1 MGGCGPPGFEV
12 ILVLTCPYQSIRY
25 GYENM
30 ISSPRHGFVS
40 TKTMMGLAS
49 AGALS
54 LIWWMSGNEDSLDAE
69 IQPLFEEIAS
79 SDFVLEFVEPGEIES
94 AENIEIKSEVKSR
107 SSAGT
112 SILQI
117 VPEGTVV
124 NKGDF
129 LVRLDDASLQKD
141 LLRQRISV
149 HQSKATLVKATADVE
164 AAKLALQEYL
174 SGSFRESEE
183 QLESSEFVAKENL
196 RRAQEYLVYSN
207 KLAAKGYV
215 SEAQLEADQFA
226 VEKAR
231 KELDLAQTKLEV
243 LRTHSRKAKVN
254 ELNAAILTAEARL
267 QSAQNSYQL
276 EKTQECEIEEQI
288 EKCMIFSTAAG
299 EVTYAN
305 KTKSGSSDA
314 VLIEEGKQVRENQTI
329 IRLPNVSLLRV
340 RAKVNEN
347 RIEQVR
353 PGMQCSILIDAMRD
367 LVLDGTV
374 ESVSEY
380 PIPSSSR
387 YTSHIK
393 EYSTEIVINDPPS
406 GVRTGMTAKVTIKS
420 EFIQNTLQIPLT
432 AIFRK
437 EGISFC
443 LVGSEVDGMDIREVK
458 LGSFNMNKAVVLE
471 GLKAGERVVLNPDHF
486 LADLELLS
494 TQSLAKK

>member
-1 MGGCGPPGFEV
+1 M
-12 ILVLTCPYQSIRY
+12 VLYPKIQ
-25 GYENM
+25 
-30 ISSPRHGFVS
+30 GFVS
-40 TKTMMGLAS
+40 TKALMGLAG

-54 LIWWMSGNEDSLDAE
+54 LLWWVSGTEDSLDTE
-69 IQPLFEEIAS
+69 IQPLFDIVTS
-79 SDFVLEFVEPGEIES
+79 SDFVLEFIEPGEIES
-94 AENIEIKSEVKSR
+94 AENVEIKSEVRSR

-112 SILQI
+112 SILEI

-124 NKGDF
+124 KKGDF

-174 SGSFRESEE
+174 SGSFRENEE
-183 QLESSEFVAKENL
+183 QLESSEFVSKENL
-196 RRAQEYLVYSN
+196 RRAQEYLVYSK

-254 ELNAAILTAEARL
+254 DLNASILTAEARL

-276 EKTQECEIEEQI
+276 EKTQEVEIEEQI
-288 EKCMIFSTAAG
+288 VKCMVLSPAAG

-305 KTKSGSSDA
+305 NTNSGASD
-314 VLIEEGKQVRENQTI
+314 VILIEEGKQVRENQTI

-347 RIEQVR
+347 RIEKVR
-353 PGMQCSILIDAMRD
+353 PGMKCTILIDAMRD
-367 LVLDGTV
+367 LQLDGKV

-380 PIPSSSR
+380 PLPSVSR

-393 EYSTEIVINDPPS
+393 EYATEIVINNPPS

-420 EFIQNTLQIPLT
+420 EFVENTLQVPLT

-437 EGISFC
+437 EGKTFC
-443 LVGSEVDGMDIREVK
+443 ITGDENGDMEIREIK
-458 LGSFNMNKAVVLE
+458 LGSYNMNMAVVLG
-471 GLKAGERVVLNPDHF
+471 GLKVGERIVLNPDYF
-486 LADLELLS
+486 RPSLELTES
-494 TQSLAKK
+494 QSLILN

>member
-1 MGGCGPPGFEV
+1 MVPNPKN
-12 ILVLTCPYQSIRY
+12 Q
-25 GYENM
+25 
-30 ISSPRHGFVS
+30 GFVS
-40 TKTMMGLAS
+40 TKALMGLAG

-54 LIWWMSGNEDSLDAE
+54 LLWWVSGTDDSLDTA
-69 IQPLFEEIAS
+69 IQPLFEEITT
-79 SDFVLEFVEPGEIES
+79 SDFVLEFIEPGEIES
-94 AENIEIKSEVKSR
+94 AENVEIKSEVRSR

-112 SILQI
+112 SILEI

-124 NKGDF
+124 KKGDF

-174 SGSFRESEE
+174 SGSFRENEE
-183 QLESSEFVAKENL
+183 QLESSEFVSKENL
-196 RRAQEYLVYSN
+196 RRAQEYLVYSK

-254 ELNAAILTAEARL
+254 DLNASILTAEARL

-276 EKTQECEIEEQI
+276 EKTQEVEIEEQI
-288 EKCMIFSTAAG
+288 VKCMILSPAAG

-305 KTKSGSSDA
+305 NTKSGASD
-314 VLIEEGKQVRENQTI
+314 VLLIEEGKQVRENQTI
-329 IRLPNVSLLRV
+329 IRLPNASLLRV

-347 RIEQVR
+347 RIEKVR
-353 PGMQCSILIDAMRD
+353 PGMECTILIDAMRD
-367 LVLDGTV
+367 LQLDGKV

-380 PIPSSSR
+380 PLPSVSR

-393 EYSTEIVINDPPS
+393 EYATEIVINNPPP

-420 EFIQNTLQIPLT
+420 EFVKNTLQVPLT

-437 EGISFC
+437 EGKTFC
-443 LVGSEVDGMDIREVK
+443 ITGNDNDSMEIREIK
-458 LGSFNMNKAVVLE
+458 LGSYNMNMAVVVG
-471 GLKAGERVVLNPDHF
+471 GLKVGERIVLNPDHF
-486 LADLELLS
+486 RPNLELS
-494 TQSLAKK
+494 ESQSLVLN

>member
-1 MGGCGPPGFEV
+1 M
-12 ILVLTCPYQSIRY
+12 VLHPKIK
-25 GYENM
+25 
-30 ISSPRHGFVS
+30 GFVS
-40 TKTMMGLAS
+40 TKALMGLAG

-54 LIWWMSGNEDSLDAE
+54 LLWWVSGTEDSLDTE
-69 IQPLFEEIAS
+69 IQPLFDVVTT
-79 SDFVLEFVEPGEIES
+79 SDFVLEFIEPGEIES
-94 AENIEIKSEVKSR
+94 AENVEIKSEVRSR

-112 SILQI
+112 SILEI

-124 NKGDF
+124 KKGDF

-174 SGSFRESEE
+174 SGSFRENEE
-183 QLESSEFVAKENL
+183 QLESSEFVSKENL
-196 RRAQEYLVYSN
+196 RRAQEYLVYSK

-254 ELNAAILTAEARL
+254 DLNASILTAEARL
-267 QSAQNSYQL
+267 QSAQNSYEL
-276 EKTQECEIEEQI
+276 EKTQEVEIEEQI
-288 EKCMIFSTAAG
+288 VKCMVLSPAAG

-305 KTKSGSSDA
+305 NTKSGASD
-314 VLIEEGKQVRENQTI
+314 VILIEEGKQVRENQTI

-347 RIEQVR
+347 RIEKVR
-353 PGMQCSILIDAMRD
+353 PGMKCTILIDAMRD
-367 LVLDGTV
+367 LQLNGKV

-380 PIPSSSR
+380 PLPSVSR

-393 EYSTEIVINDPPS
+393 EYATEIVINNPPS

-420 EFIQNTLQIPLT
+420 EFVENTLQVPLT

-437 EGISFC
+437 EGKTFC
-443 LVGSEVDGMDIREVK
+443 ITSDENGDMEIREIK
-458 LGSFNMNKAVVLE
+458 LGSYNMNMAVVLG
-471 GLKAGERVVLNPDHF
+471 GLKVGERIVLNPDYF
-486 LADLELLS
+486 RPSLELTES
-494 TQSLAKK
+494 QSLILN

>member
-1 MGGCGPPGFEV
+1 M
-12 ILVLTCPYQSIRY
+12 VLYPKIK
-25 GYENM
+25 
-30 ISSPRHGFVS
+30 GFVS
-40 TKTMMGLAS
+40 TKALMGLAG

-54 LIWWMSGNEDSLDAE
+54 LLWWVSGTEDSLDTE
-69 IQPLFEEIAS
+69 IQPLFDVVTT
-79 SDFVLEFVEPGEIES
+79 SDFVLEFIEPGEIES
-94 AENIEIKSEVKSR
+94 AENVEIKSEVRSR

-112 SILQI
+112 SILEI

-124 NKGDF
+124 KKGDF

-174 SGSFRESEE
+174 SGSFRENEE
-183 QLESSEFVAKENL
+183 QLESSEFVSKENL
-196 RRAQEYLVYSN
+196 RRAQEYLVYSK

-254 ELNAAILTAEARL
+254 DLNASILTAEARL
-267 QSAQNSYQL
+267 QSAQNSYEL
-276 EKTQECEIEEQI
+276 EKTQEVEIEEQI
-288 EKCMIFSTAAG
+288 VKCMVLSPAAG

-305 KTKSGSSDA
+305 NTKSGASD
-314 VLIEEGKQVRENQTI
+314 VILIEEGKQVRENQTI

-347 RIEQVR
+347 RIEKVR
-353 PGMQCSILIDAMRD
+353 PGMKCTILIDAMRD
-367 LVLDGTV
+367 LQLNGKV

-380 PIPSSSR
+380 PLPSVSR

-393 EYSTEIVINDPPS
+393 EYATEIVINNPPS

-420 EFIQNTLQIPLT
+420 EFVENTLQVPLT

-437 EGISFC
+437 EGKTFC
-443 LVGSEVDGMDIREVK
+443 ITGYENGDMEIREIK
-458 LGSFNMNKAVVLE
+458 LGSYNMNMAVVLG
-471 GLKAGERVVLNPDHF
+471 GLKVGERIVLNPDYF
-486 LADLELLS
+486 RPSLELTES
-494 TQSLAKK
+494 QSLILN

>member
-1 MGGCGPPGFEV
+1 MMFLNPKN
-12 ILVLTCPYQSIRY
+12 R
-25 GYENM
+25 
-30 ISSPRHGFVS
+30 GFVS
-40 TKTMMGLAS
+40 TKTLMGI
-49 AGALS
+49 AGAGVLS
-54 LIWWMSGNEDSLDAE
+54 LLWWISGDEDSLDAE
-69 IQPLFEEIAS
+69 IQPLFEEVKVS
-79 SDFVLEFVEPGEIES
+79 NFVLEFVEPGEIES
-94 AENIEIKSEVKSR
+94 AENIEIKSEVRSR
-107 SSAGT
+107 SSSGT
-112 SILQI
+112 AILEI
-117 VPEGTVV
+117 VPEGKVV
-124 NKGDF
+124 EKGDF

-164 AAKLALQEYL
+164 AAKIALQEYL
-174 SGSFRESEE
+174 SGSYRENEE
-183 QLESSEFVAKENL
+183 QLESAEFVAKENL
-196 RRAQEYLVYSN
+196 RRAQEYLLYSK

-254 ELNAAILTAEARL
+254 DLNASILTAEARL

-276 EKTQECEIEEQI
+276 EKTQESEIEEQI
-288 EKCMIFSTAAG
+288 EKCMILSPSAG

-305 KTKSGSSDA
+305 NTKSGSSDS

-329 IRLPNVSLLRV
+329 IRLPNASLLRV

-353 PGMQCSILIDAMRD
+353 PGMKCSILIDAMRD
-367 LVLDGTV
+367 LELDGTV

-380 PIPSSSR
+380 PIPSASR

-393 EYSTEIVINDPPS
+393 EYSTEIVINNPPS

-420 EFIQNTLQIPLT
+420 EFIQNTLQVPLT
-432 AIFRK
+432 AVFRNDNK
-437 EGISFC
+437 SFC
-443 LVGSEVDGMDIREVK
+443 IVRSPDEIMEIREIQ
-458 LGSFNMNKAVVLE
+458 LGSHNMSMAVVIG
-471 GLKAGERVVLNPDHF
+471 GLSKGETVVVNPDHF
-486 LADLELLS
+486 RSDLELAQS
-494 TQSLAKK
+494 KSLAQK

>member
-1 MGGCGPPGFEV
+1 
-12 ILVLTCPYQSIRY
+12 
-25 GYENM
+25 M
-30 ISSPRHGFVS
+30 IFYPNNKGFVS
-40 TKTMMGLAS
+40 TKALMGLAG

-54 LIWWMSGNEDSLDAE
+54 LLWWVSGTEDSLDTE
-69 IQPLFEEIAS
+69 IQPLFEEVTS
-79 SDFVLEFVEPGEIES
+79 SDFVLEFIEPGEIES
-94 AENIEIKSEVKSR
+94 AENVEIKSEVRSR

-112 SILQI
+112 SILEI

-124 NKGDF
+124 KKGDF

-174 SGSFRESEE
+174 SGSFRENEE
-183 QLESSEFVAKENL
+183 QLESSEFVSKENL
-196 RRAQEYLVYSN
+196 RRAQEYLVYSK

-254 ELNAAILTAEARL
+254 DLNASILTAEARL

-276 EKTQECEIEEQI
+276 EKTQEVEIEEQI
-288 EKCMIFSTAAG
+288 VKCMVLSPSAG

-305 KTKSGSSDA
+305 NTNSGASD
-314 VLIEEGKQVRENQTI
+314 VILIEEGKQVRENQTI

-347 RIEQVR
+347 RIEKVR
-353 PGMQCSILIDAMRD
+353 PGMKCTILIDAMRD
-367 LVLDGTV
+367 LQLDGKV

-380 PIPSSSR
+380 PLPSVSR

-393 EYSTEIVINDPPS
+393 EYATEIVINNPPS

-420 EFIQNTLQIPLT
+420 EFIENTLQVPLT

-437 EGISFC
+437 EGKTFC
-443 LVGSEVDGMDIREVK
+443 ITGNENDDMEIREIK
-458 LGSFNMNKAVVLE
+458 LGSYNMNMAVVLG
-471 GLKAGERVVLNPDHF
+471 GLKVGERIVLNPDYF
-486 LADLELLS
+486 RPSLELS
-494 TQSLAKK
+494 ESQSLILN

>member
-1 MGGCGPPGFEV
+1 
-12 ILVLTCPYQSIRY
+12 
-25 GYENM
+25 M
-30 ISSPRHGFVS
+30 IFYPNNKGFVS
-40 TKTMMGLAS
+40 TKALMGLAG

-54 LIWWMSGNEDSLDAE
+54 LLWWVSGTEDSLDTE
-69 IQPLFEEIAS
+69 IQPLFEEVTS
-79 SDFVLEFVEPGEIES
+79 SDFVLEFIEPGEIES
-94 AENIEIKSEVKSR
+94 AENVEIKSEVRSR

-112 SILQI
+112 SILEI

-124 NKGDF
+124 KKGDF

-174 SGSFRESEE
+174 SGSFRENEE
-183 QLESSEFVAKENL
+183 QLESSEFVSKENL
-196 RRAQEYLVYSN
+196 RRAQEYLVYSK

-254 ELNAAILTAEARL
+254 DLNASILTAEARL

-276 EKTQECEIEEQI
+276 EKTQEVEIEEQI
-288 EKCMIFSTAAG
+288 VKCMVLSPAAG

-305 KTKSGSSDA
+305 NTNSGASD
-314 VLIEEGKQVRENQTI
+314 VILIEEGKQVRENQTI

-347 RIEQVR
+347 RIEKVR
-353 PGMQCSILIDAMRD
+353 PGMKCTILIDAMRD
-367 LVLDGTV
+367 LQLDGKV

-380 PIPSSSR
+380 PLPSVSR

-393 EYSTEIVINDPPS
+393 EYATEIVINNPPS

-420 EFIQNTLQIPLT
+420 EFVENTLQVPLT

-437 EGISFC
+437 EGKTFC
-443 LVGSEVDGMDIREVK
+443 ITGDENGDMEIREIK
-458 LGSFNMNKAVVLE
+458 LGSYNMNMAVVLG
-471 GLKAGERVVLNPDHF
+471 GLKVGERIVLNPDYF
-486 LADLELLS
+486 RPSLELTES
-494 TQSLAKK
+494 QSLILN

>member
-1 MGGCGPPGFEV
+1 MVPNPKN
-12 ILVLTCPYQSIRY
+12 Q
-25 GYENM
+25 
-30 ISSPRHGFVS
+30 GFVS
-40 TKTMMGLAS
+40 TKALMGLAG

-54 LIWWMSGNEDSLDAE
+54 LLWWVSGTDDSLDTE
-69 IQPLFEEIAS
+69 IQPLFEEVTT
-79 SDFVLEFVEPGEIES
+79 SDFVLEFIEPGEIES
-94 AENIEIKSEVKSR
+94 AENVEIKSEVRSR

-112 SILQI
+112 SILEI

-124 NKGDF
+124 KKGDF

-174 SGSFRESEE
+174 SGSFRENEE
-183 QLESSEFVAKENL
+183 QLESSEFVSKENL
-196 RRAQEYLVYSN
+196 RRAQEYLVYSK

-254 ELNAAILTAEARL
+254 DLNASILTAEARL

-276 EKTQECEIEEQI
+276 EKTQEVEIEEQI
-288 EKCMIFSTAAG
+288 VKCMILSPAAG

-305 KTKSGSSDA
+305 NTKSGASD
-314 VLIEEGKQVRENQTI
+314 VLLIEEGKQVRENQTI
-329 IRLPNVSLLRV
+329 IRLPNASLLRV

-347 RIEQVR
+347 RIEKVR
-353 PGMQCSILIDAMRD
+353 PGMECTILIDAMRD
-367 LVLDGTV
+367 LQLDGKV

-380 PIPSSSR
+380 PLPSVSR

-393 EYSTEIVINDPPS
+393 EYATEIVINNPPP

-420 EFIQNTLQIPLT
+420 EFVKNTLQVPLT

-437 EGISFC
+437 EGKTFC
-443 LVGSEVDGMDIREVK
+443 ITGNDNDSMEIREIK
-458 LGSFNMNKAVVLE
+458 LGSYNMNMAVVVG
-471 GLKAGERVVLNPDHF
+471 GLKVGERIVLNPDHF
-486 LADLELLS
+486 RPNLELS
-494 TQSLAKK
+494 ESQSLVLN

>member
-1 MGGCGPPGFEV
+1 M
-12 ILVLTCPYQSIRY
+12 VLYPKIQ
-25 GYENM
+25 
-30 ISSPRHGFVS
+30 GFVS
-40 TKTMMGLAS
+40 TKALMGLAG

-54 LIWWMSGNEDSLDAE
+54 LLWWVSGTEDSLDTE
-69 IQPLFEEIAS
+69 IQPLFDIVTS
-79 SDFVLEFVEPGEIES
+79 SDFVLEFIEPGEIES
-94 AENIEIKSEVKSR
+94 AENVEIKSEVRSR

-112 SILQI
+112 SILEI

-124 NKGDF
+124 KKGDF

-174 SGSFRESEE
+174 SGSFRENEE
-183 QLESSEFVAKENL
+183 QLESSEFVSKENL
-196 RRAQEYLVYSN
+196 RRAQEYLVYSK

-254 ELNAAILTAEARL
+254 DLNASILTAEARL

-276 EKTQECEIEEQI
+276 EKTQEVEIEEQI
-288 EKCMIFSTAAG
+288 VKCMVLSPAAG

-305 KTKSGSSDA
+305 NTNSGASD
-314 VLIEEGKQVRENQTI
+314 VILIEEGKQVRENQTI

-347 RIEQVR
+347 RIEKVR
-353 PGMQCSILIDAMRD
+353 PGMKCTILIDAMRD
-367 LVLDGTV
+367 LQLDGKV

-380 PIPSSSR
+380 PQPSVSR

-393 EYSTEIVINDPPS
+393 EYATEIVINNPPS

-420 EFIQNTLQIPLT
+420 EFVENTLQVPLT

-437 EGISFC
+437 EGKTFC
-443 LVGSEVDGMDIREVK
+443 ITGDENGDMEIREIK
-458 LGSFNMNKAVVLE
+458 LGSYNMNMAVVLG
-471 GLKAGERVVLNPDHF
+471 GLKVGERIVLNPDYF
-486 LADLELLS
+486 RPSLELTES
-494 TQSLAKK
+494 QSLILN

>member
-1 MGGCGPPGFEV
+1 M
-12 ILVLTCPYQSIRY
+12 VLHPKIK
-25 GYENM
+25 
-30 ISSPRHGFVS
+30 GFVS
-40 TKTMMGLAS
+40 TKALMGLAG

-54 LIWWMSGNEDSLDAE
+54 LLWWVSGTEDSLDTE
-69 IQPLFEEIAS
+69 IQPLFEVVTS
-79 SDFVLEFVEPGEIES
+79 SDFVLEFIEPGEIES
-94 AENIEIKSEVKSR
+94 AENVEIKSEVRSR

-112 SILQI
+112 SILEI

-124 NKGDF
+124 KKGDF

-174 SGSFRESEE
+174 SGSFRENEE
-183 QLESSEFVAKENL
+183 QLESSEFVSKENL
-196 RRAQEYLVYSN
+196 RRAQEYLVYSK

-254 ELNAAILTAEARL
+254 DLNASILTAEARL
-267 QSAQNSYQL
+267 QSAQNSYEL
-276 EKTQECEIEEQI
+276 EKTQEVEIEEQI
-288 EKCMIFSTAAG
+288 VKCMVLSPAAG

-305 KTKSGSSDA
+305 NTKSGASD
-314 VLIEEGKQVRENQTI
+314 VILIEEGKQVRENQTI

-347 RIEQVR
+347 RIEKVR
-353 PGMQCSILIDAMRD
+353 PGMKCTILIDAMRD
-367 LVLDGTV
+367 LQLNGKV

-380 PIPSSSR
+380 PLPSVSR

-393 EYSTEIVINDPPS
+393 EYATEIVINNPPS

-420 EFIQNTLQIPLT
+420 EFVENTLQVPLT

-437 EGISFC
+437 EGKTFC
-443 LVGSEVDGMDIREVK
+443 ITGDENGDMEIREIK
-458 LGSFNMNKAVVLE
+458 LGSYNMNMAVVLG
-471 GLKAGERVVLNPDHF
+471 GLKVGERIVLNPDYF
-486 LADLELLS
+486 RPSLELTES
-494 TQSLAKK
+494 QSLILN

>member
-1 MGGCGPPGFEV
+1 M
-12 ILVLTCPYQSIRY
+12 VLFPKNQ
-25 GYENM
+25 
-30 ISSPRHGFVS
+30 GFVS
-40 TKTMMGLAS
+40 TKALMGLAS

-54 LIWWMSGNEDSLDAE
+54 LLWWVNGTDDSLDTE
-69 IQPLFEEIAS
+69 IQPLFEEVAS
-79 SDFVLEFVEPGEIES
+79 SDFILEFIEPGEIES

-107 SSAGT
+107 FSTGT
-112 SILQI
+112 SILEI
-117 VPEGTVV
+117 VPEGMVV
-124 NKGDF
+124 KKGDF

-174 SGSFRESEE
+174 SGSFRENEE
-183 QLESSEFVAKENL
+183 QLESSEFVSKENL
-196 RRAQEYLVYSN
+196 RRAQEYLVYSK

-243 LRTHSRKAKVN
+243 LRIHSRKAKVN
-254 ELNAAILTAEARL
+254 DLNASILTAEARL

-276 EKTQECEIEEQI
+276 EKTQEVEIEEQI
-288 EKCMIFSTAAG
+288 VKCMILSPAAG

-305 KTKSGSSDA
+305 NTKSGASD
-314 VLIEEGKQVRENQTI
+314 VILIEEGKQVRENQTI
-329 IRLPNVSLLRV
+329 IRLPNESLLRV

-347 RIEQVR
+347 RIEKVR
-353 PGMQCSILIDAMRD
+353 PGMQCTILIDAMRD
-367 LVLDGTV
+367 LQLDGKV

-380 PIPSSSR
+380 PLPSVSR

-393 EYSTEIVINDPPS
+393 EYATEIVISNPPP

-420 EFIQNTLQIPLT
+420 EFVENALQVPLT

-437 EGISFC
+437 EGKTFC
-443 LVGSEVDGMDIREVK
+443 ITGNDNYVMEIREIK
-458 LGSFNMNKAVVLE
+458 LGSYNMNMAVVLG
-471 GLKAGERVVLNPDHF
+471 GLKIGEKIVLNPDHF
-486 LADLELLS
+486 RPNLELS
-494 TQSLAKK
+494 ESQSLVLN